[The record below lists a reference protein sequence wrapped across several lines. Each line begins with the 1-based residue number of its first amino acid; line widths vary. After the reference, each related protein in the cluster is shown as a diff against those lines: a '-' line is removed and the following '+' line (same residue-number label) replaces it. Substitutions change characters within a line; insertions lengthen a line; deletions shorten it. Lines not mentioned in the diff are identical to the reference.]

1 MIPTAEELRNAYD
14 AIRLRGP
21 TGNDIRALSLLA
33 GDDPTLKEIID
44 DMVLDIAA
52 ALGPLNSGQRSM
64 LIALV
69 NDAVTAGLR
78 LGLEIGEARRAAR
91 TPAQQKIEVY
101 AWIGKDHHDGA
112 LKLERGGTAAATY
125 PLVAMDP
132 HKIDKFAS
140 DMEGKARLT
149 RLKRFLGRFTLAER
163 MRETEHGT

>member
-1 MIPTAEELRNAYD
+1 LIPTAEEIRSAYD
-14 AIRLRGP
+14 VIRLQGP

-33 GDDPTLKEIID
+33 VDDPTLKEIIG

-52 ALGPLNSGQRSM
+52 MLRPLNNQERAMFVG
-64 LIALV
+64 LV
-69 NDAVTAGLR
+69 DGAVTAGLR

-91 TPAQQKIEVY
+91 APAQQKIEVF
-101 AWIGKDHHDGA
+101 AWIGKDRQDGA

-132 HKIDKFAS
+132 YKMDRFAS

-149 RLKRFLGRFTLAER
+149 SLKRLLARFTFAEVVR
-163 MRETEHGT
+163 KTEHGT